1 MQYQQTPIL
10 TMYAQ
15 QKMQVI
21 AEAKNPDSCVTAGIA
36 RIPAPTYMD
45 LNSNKEFSLLQ
56 QPIISNSN

>member
-1 MQYQQTPIL
+1 
-10 TMYAQ
+10 MYAQ

-45 LNSNKEFSLLQ
+45 LDSNTELSLLQ
-56 QPIISNSN
+56 QPIISISN

>member
-36 RIPAPTYMD
+36 RIPAPTCMD
-45 LNSNKEFSLLQ
+45 LNSNKEFSLL
-56 QPIISNSN
+56 